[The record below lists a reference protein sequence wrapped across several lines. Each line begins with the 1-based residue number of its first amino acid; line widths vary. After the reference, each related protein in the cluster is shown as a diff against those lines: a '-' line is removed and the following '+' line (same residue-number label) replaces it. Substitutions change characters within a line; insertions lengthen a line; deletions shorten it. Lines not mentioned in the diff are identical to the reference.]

1 MSKIQILTM
10 LTHIYVPCGSQHR
23 YVCET
28 FESCSVIVDELARWK
43 VNLLQRQEDVD
54 RHVRLLL
61 HERAILWDTLN
72 SSADT
77 LANIKAAFDPLG
89 TQVCRAFRVG
99 GSPFFGTMKTTA

>member
-1 MSKIQILTM
+1 MKLSNM
-10 LTHIYVPCGSQHR
+10 
-23 YVCET
+23 
-28 FESCSVIVDELARWK
+28 FFSCSVIVDELARWK

-89 TQVCRAFRVG
+89 TQVCKAFRVG
-99 GSPFFGTMKTTA
+99 GPGSPVFGTIETIVCF